1 MAKPRKVGEPA
12 GTYAAKPPAKR
23 ALAAPAQKTAASGA
37 RYADD
42 ATSHK
47 AMDKIFETHEELL
60 RKLALAEKRP
70 ALKARDATQPV
81 VRYAQNQDVQKAN
94 EKLMQVHH
102 KVLQKLAQ

>member
-23 ALAAPAQKTAASGA
+23 APAAPAQKATTSGV

-42 ATSHK
+42 ATILK
-47 AMDKIFETHEELL
+47 AADKIFKTHEELL
-60 RKLALAEKRP
+60 RKLALAEKGTAPKAPDAAQP
-70 ALKARDATQPV
+70 AM
-81 VRYAQNQDVQKAN
+81 RYARNEDVQKAN

>member
-23 ALAAPAQKTAASGA
+23 APAAAAQKTPPSGV

-42 ATSHK
+42 ATLRK

-60 RKLALAEKRP
+60 HKLALEEKISAPKMP
-70 ALKARDATQPV
+70 ASAQPA
-81 VRYAQNQDVQKAN
+81 VRYARNEDVRKAN

>member
-12 GTYAAKPPAKR
+12 GTYAAKPPVKR
-23 ALAAPAQKTAASGA
+23 APAAPAQKNAPSGV

-42 ATSHK
+42 ATCRK

-70 ALKARDATQPV
+70 ALKARDAAQPAV
-81 VRYAQNQDVQKAN
+81 HYAQNKDVQKAN
-94 EKLMQVHH
+94 AKLMQVHG